1 MQQNATGT
9 IDTSEVLKKV
19 RRMEIVTRRF
29 VNDIMAGEYHSV
41 FKGRGME
48 FEEVREYHQGDDIRT
63 IDWNVT
69 ARTGIPHVKHYR
81 EERELTVMLMVDASS
96 SGNFGTTR
104 WQKEELATELCAVLA
119 FSAIKN
125 NDRIG
130 LLIFTDQ
137 IEKFIPPKKGRR
149 HVLRVIREL
158 IAFRPTH
165 RRTNLTVALDYINNI
180 LTRKSV
186 VFLISDFLAGDMRSA
201 LAITNK
207 HHDLIAVT
215 ITDPREEQLPPAGII
230 EFEDA
235 ETGELVILDTS
246 SFGTRSSFEDSATH
260 DRQELMGLLRSLNI
274 DHIALSTSRDYAIPL
289 MRFFRERA
297 RRF

>member
-1 MQQNATGT
+1 MNTTTT

-19 RRMEIVTRRF
+19 RRIEIVTRRF
-29 VNDIMAGEYHSV
+29 VNDVMAGEYHSV

-48 FEEVREYHQGDDIRT
+48 FDEVREYQQGDDIRT

-69 ARTGIPHVKHYR
+69 ARTGSPHVKRYV

-96 SGNFGTTR
+96 SGRFGTTR
-104 WQKEELATELCAVLA
+104 WQKGEMATELCAVLA

-125 NDRIG
+125 NDRVG
-130 LLIFTDQ
+130 LMIFTDQ

-149 HVLRVIREL
+149 HVLRVIREI
-158 IAFRPTH
+158 IAFRPA
-165 RRTNLTVALDYINNI
+165 RGRTNLTVALDYINNI

-186 VFLISDFLAGDMRSA
+186 VFLISDFFNNGIRSA

-207 HHDLIAVT
+207 RHDLIAVS
-215 ITDPREEQLPPAGII
+215 INDPRETRLPAAGII

-235 ETGELVILDTS
+235 ETGELVALDTS
-246 SFGTRSSFEDSATH
+246 SLGVRTSFEGMASIE
-260 DRQELMGLLRSLNI
+260 RQEMTALLRSLNI
-274 DHIALSTSRDYAIPL
+274 DHIALSTSEDYTIPL
-289 MRFFRERA
+289 IRFFRERA
-297 RRF
+297 KRF

>member
-1 MQQNATGT
+1 MTNSIA
-9 IDTSEVLKKV
+9 IDTAEVLKKV
-19 RRMEIVTRRF
+19 RRIEIVTRRF
-29 VNDIMAGEYHSV
+29 VNDVMAGEYHSV

-48 FEEVREYHQGDDIRT
+48 FDEVREYQQGDDIRT

-69 ARTGIPHVKHYR
+69 ARTGVPHVKRYV

-96 SGNFGTTR
+96 SGRFGTTR
-104 WQKEELATELCAVLA
+104 WQKEEMATELCAVLA

-125 NDRIG
+125 NDRVG

-137 IEKFIPPKKGRR
+137 IQKFIRPKKGRR

-158 IAFRPTH
+158 IAFRPSH
-165 RRTNLTVALDYINNI
+165 RRTNLTIALDYINNI

-186 VFLISDFLAGDMRSA
+186 VFLISDFFSEDIRSP
-201 LAITNK
+201 LAITNN
-207 HHDLIAVT
+207 HHDMIAVT
-215 ITDPREEQLPPAGII
+215 ISDPREERMPPAGII

-235 ETGELVILDTS
+235 ESGELIVLDTS
-246 SFGTRSSFEDSATH
+246 SAGVRSAFEGYTSKDQKERVT
-260 DRQELMGLLRSLNI
+260 LFRSLGI
-274 DHIALSTSRDYAIPL
+274 DHIALSTSGDYSKPL
-289 MRFFRERA
+289 IRFFRERA

>member
-1 MQQNATGT
+1 MNTTTT

-19 RRMEIVTRRF
+19 RRIEIVTRRF
-29 VNDIMAGEYHSV
+29 VNDVMAGEYHSV

-48 FEEVREYHQGDDIRT
+48 FDEVREYQQGDDIRT

-69 ARTGIPHVKHYR
+69 ARTGSPHVKRYV

-96 SGNFGTTR
+96 SGRFGTTR
-104 WQKEELATELCAVLA
+104 WQKGEMATELCAVLA

-125 NDRIG
+125 NDRVG
-130 LLIFTDQ
+130 LMIFTDQ

-149 HVLRVIREL
+149 HVLRVIREI
-158 IAFRPTH
+158 IAFRPA
-165 RRTNLTVALDYINNI
+165 RGRTNLTVALDYINNI

-186 VFLISDFLAGDMRSA
+186 VFLISDFFNNDIRSA

-207 HHDLIAVT
+207 RHDLIAVS
-215 ITDPREEQLPPAGII
+215 INDPRETRLPAAGII

-235 ETGELVILDTS
+235 ETGELVALDTS
-246 SFGTRSSFEDSATH
+246 SLGVRTSFEGMASIE
-260 DRQELMGLLRSLNI
+260 RQEMTALLRSLNI
-274 DHIALSTSRDYAIPL
+274 DHIALSTSEDYTIPL
-289 MRFFRERA
+289 IRFFRERA
-297 RRF
+297 KRF

>member
-1 MQQNATGT
+1 MNKTNT

-19 RRMEIVTRRF
+19 RRIEIVTRRF
-29 VNDIMAGEYHSV
+29 VNDVMAGEYHSV

-48 FEEVREYHQGDDIRT
+48 FDEVREYQQGDDIRT

-69 ARTGIPHVKHYR
+69 ARTGSPHVKRYV

-96 SGNFGTTR
+96 SGRFGTTH
-104 WQKEELATELCAVLA
+104 WQKGELATELCAVLA

-125 NDRIG
+125 NDRVG

-165 RRTNLTVALDYINNI
+165 GRTNLTVALDYINNI

-186 VFLISDFLAGDMRSA
+186 VFLISDFFNNDIRST

-207 HHDLIAVT
+207 HHDLVAVT
-215 ITDPREEQLPPAGII
+215 ISDPREASLPAAGII

-235 ETGELVILDTS
+235 ETGELVALDTS
-246 SFGTRSSFEDSATH
+246 SLGVRTSFEGYASMEQ
-260 DRQELMGLLRSLNI
+260 QEMTALLRSLNI
-274 DHIALSTSRDYAIPL
+274 DHISLSTSGDYTMPL
-289 MRFFRERA
+289 IRFFRERA
-297 RRF
+297 KRY

>member
-1 MQQNATGT
+1 MTQAQTQRMDTG
-9 IDTSEVLKKV
+9 EVLKKV
-19 RRMEIVTRRF
+19 RRIEIVTRRF
-29 VNDIMAGEYHSV
+29 VNDVMAGEYHSV

-48 FEEVREYHQGDDIRT
+48 FDEVREYQQGDDIRT

-69 ARTGIPHVKHYR
+69 ARTGFPHVKRYV
-81 EERELTVMLMVDASS
+81 EERELTVMLMVDMSS
-96 SGNFGTTR
+96 SGEFGTAQR
-104 WQKEELATELCAVLA
+104 LKEELATELCAVLA

-125 NDRIG
+125 NDRVG
-130 LLIFTDQ
+130 LLIFTDRV
-137 IEKFIPPKKGRR
+137 EKFIPPKKGRK

-158 IAFRPTH
+158 LTFSPTH
-165 RRTNLTVALDYINNI
+165 PRTDMVQALDYINNV

-186 VFLISDFLAGDMRSA
+186 VFLISDFFTENIRSS

-207 HHDLIAVT
+207 HHDLIA
-215 ITDPREEQLPPAGII
+215 ITVSDPREAKLPPAGLL

-235 ETGELVILDTS
+235 ETGELVLIDTS
-246 SFGTRSSFEDSATH
+246 SGEVRSTFERHAGGEH
-260 DRQELMGLLRSLNI
+260 QELMGLLRSLDI
-274 DHIALSTSRDYAIPL
+274 DHVALSTDEDYTKPL

>member
-1 MQQNATGT
+1 MNTTTT

-19 RRMEIVTRRF
+19 RRIEIVTRRF
-29 VNDIMAGEYHSV
+29 VNDVMAGEYHSV

-48 FEEVREYHQGDDIRT
+48 FDEVREYQQGDDIRT

-69 ARTGIPHVKHYR
+69 ARTGSPHVKRYV

-96 SGNFGTTR
+96 SGRFGTTR
-104 WQKEELATELCAVLA
+104 WQKGEMATELCAVLA

-125 NDRIG
+125 NDRVG
-130 LLIFTDQ
+130 LMIFTDQ

-149 HVLRVIREL
+149 HVLRVIREI
-158 IAFRPTH
+158 IAFRPT
-165 RRTNLTVALDYINNI
+165 RGRTNLTVALDYINNI

-186 VFLISDFLAGDMRSA
+186 VFLISDFFNNDIRSA

-207 HHDLIAVT
+207 RHDLIAVS
-215 ITDPREEQLPPAGII
+215 INDPRETRLPAAGII

-235 ETGELVILDTS
+235 ETGELVALDTS
-246 SFGTRSSFEDSATH
+246 SLGVRTSFEGMASIE
-260 DRQELMGLLRSLNI
+260 RQEMTALLRSLNI
-274 DHIALSTSRDYAIPL
+274 DHIALSTSEDYTIPL
-289 MRFFRERA
+289 IRFFRERA
-297 RRF
+297 KRF